1 MIIVCVEDHAS
12 KSAYLSD
19 GPSSLPSFSN
29 FKNQPKM
36 YRHSNVS
43 DDEPLYDAV
52 ADDDDYAALGPA
64 AQQVIIPRIQNFKM
78 NSVG

>member
-1 MIIVCVEDHAS
+1 MLSADHTS

-19 GPSSLPSFSN
+19 GPSSLPTLSN
-29 FKNQPKM
+29 LKNQQKI
-36 YRHSNVS
+36 YRHSNLS

-52 ADDDDYAALGPA
+52 ADDDDYASLGPA
-64 AQQVIIPRIQNFKM
+64 AQQVILARIKNFKM